1 MLVFSPEQRFTC
13 AECGRCCRRATVAV
27 TLREAESYRHARAER
42 WFRDSDTEPPDASID
57 VFEPI
62 PEHTALLR
70 VRKRSDG
77 ACGFLSP
84 EGRCRIHEEMGADR
98 KPLTC
103 RLFPFQFHPANNDVV
118 ISASFACPTVIA
130 SKGATIASQKR
141 ELQVLQTAWSR
152 EFPEAAAT
160 VELTSGHIPPRPALP
175 ILRKTLCEMLDR
187 GSANGRPDL
196 RANLRRIAA
205 LLEDLSRR
213 RVAQLSPDRF
223 IEYLGLVGGYAIT
236 SDKPPKTRPPTRL
249 SRLLFRGFLLAVLS
263 VQSGL
268 DPILAWRRTALRAK
282 LLRLAAHLHG
292 LAPGTPAFD
301 FRRAVRVGICLDNPE
316 LHAVVHRF
324 LTTGFE
330 TLGTGRRPIV
340 DEVSMLVAQLNAACV
355 FGGMHAVLR
364 GKHEVDVESFSQ
376 GLLESSDLGHADAGG
391 FFSSLLTSLSGGVE
405 ALYTFPPL
413 RLL

>member
-13 AECGRCCRRATVAV
+13 AECGRCCRRGTVAV
-27 TLREAESYRHARAER
+27 TSREAESYRQAGAER
-42 WFRDSDTEPPDASID
+42 WFRDSNTEPPGPSID

-62 PEHTALLR
+62 PEHAALFR

-118 ISASFACPTVIA
+118 VSASFACPTVIA
-130 SKGATIASQKR
+130 SRGATLASQKR

-160 VELTSGHIPPRPALP
+160 VELSSGHILPRPAVP
-175 ILRKTLCEMLDR
+175 VLRKTLREILDR
-187 GSANGRPDL
+187 GSANERPDL
-196 RANLRRIAA
+196 RTNLRRIAA

-213 RVAQLSPDRF
+213 RVAQLAPDRF
-223 IEYLGLVGGYAIT
+223 IEYLGLVGGYAVK

-249 SRLLFRGFLLAVLS
+249 SRLLFRGFLLATLS
-263 VQSGL
+263 AQSGL
-268 DPILAWRRTALRAK
+268 DPILAWRRTTLRAK

-301 FRRAVRVGICLDNPE
+301 VRRAVRVGICLDDPE

-355 FGGMHAVLR
+355 FGGMQAVLR

-376 GLLESSDLGHADAGG
+376 GLLESSDLSHADAGG
-391 FFSSLLTSLSGGVE
+391 FFSSLLTTLSGGTE
-405 ALYTFPPL
+405 ALYMFPPL
-413 RLL
+413 RRL